1 MIRATLIIASA
12 LALTACGIGD
22 AQPRLRTAVDAKQD
36 EMDRCYTTALTRDQ
50 SIGGEVEAT
59 LHVEGTTGHLEQV
72 EFGEG
77 QVSDPQ
83 LRSCLANVL
92 QGVTLPDAPRKK
104 LEVLYTFRLTA
115 SD

>member
-1 MIRATLIIASA
+1 MNRVLLIISA

-22 AQPRLRTAVDAKQD
+22 AQPRLRTAVDAKQA
-36 EMDRCYTTALTRDQ
+36 EMNTCYTSALERDE
-50 SIGGEVEAT
+50 SIGGEVQAT
-59 LHVEGTTGHLEQV
+59 LHVEGSTGHVQQV

-77 QVSDPQ
+77 QVTDPQ
-83 LRSCLANVL
+83 LRSCLSNVI
-92 QGVTLPDAPRKK
+92 QGVTLPDAPKKK

>member
-1 MIRATLIIASA
+1 MNRVLLIISA

-22 AQPRLRTAVDAKQD
+22 AQPRLRTAVDAKQA
-36 EMDRCYTTALTRDQ
+36 EMDTCYTSALARDE
-50 SIGGEVEAT
+50 SIGGEVQAT
-59 LHVEGTTGHLEQV
+59 LHVEGSTGHVQQV

-77 QVSDPQ
+77 QVTDPQ
-83 LRSCLANVL
+83 LRSCLTNVI
-92 QGVTLPDAPRKK
+92 QGVTLPDAPKKK